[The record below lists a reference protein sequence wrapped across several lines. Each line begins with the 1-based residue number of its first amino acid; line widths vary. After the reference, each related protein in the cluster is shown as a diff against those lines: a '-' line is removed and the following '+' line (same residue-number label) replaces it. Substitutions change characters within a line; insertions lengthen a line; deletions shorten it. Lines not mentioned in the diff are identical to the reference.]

1 MTTTDPLVTTEW
13 LAARLGHATLRLVD
27 GSFKMPGVTPT
38 AEDDYRAAHL
48 PGAVF
53 FDVNAVADRSNPLP
67 HMMPTADQFA
77 RDAGALGIGND
88 DTVICYD
95 SGNFVGAPRVWWMF
109 RTFGHRDVF
118 VLDGGMKKWL
128 AEGRPVTSAITRI
141 EPRVYRAGFDAAR
154 VRHRADLVVNVVSR
168 AEQVVDARSRE
179 RFEGAVAESWP
190 GRRSGRIPGSLN
202 VPYPLLCDADTGMFR
217 SREELARIFAEA
229 SVDLDRPV
237 VTTCG
242 SGITAAAITLAL
254 ARLGCDAGALYDGSW
269 ADWGL
274 PDGPDIATGP
284 V

>member
-13 LAARLGHATLRLVD
+13 LAARLGDATLRVVD

-38 AEDDYRAAHL
+38 AEGDYRAAHL

-77 RDAGALGIGND
+77 HDAGALGIGND
-88 DTVICYD
+88 DTVVCYD
-95 SGNFVGAPRVWWMF
+95 AGNFVGAPRVWWMF

-118 VLDGGMKKWL
+118 VLDGGMQKWR
-128 AEGRPVTSAITRI
+128 AEGRPVTAAAALRA
-141 EPRVYRAGFDAAR
+141 PRAYRARFDAAR
-154 VRHRADLVVNVVSR
+154 VRHRADLVANVVSR

-190 GRRSGRIPGSLN
+190 GRRSGRIPGSLSI
-202 VPYPLLCDADTGMFR
+202 PYPLLSDADTGVFR

-229 SVDLDRPV
+229 RIDLNRPV

-242 SGITAAAITLAL
+242 SGVTAATITLAL
-254 ARLGCDAGALYDGSW
+254 ARLGHDIGALYDGSW

-284 V
+284 A